1 MTRKV
6 TEEETVVNIWTQSD
20 SQQKATE
27 CSPYLDLTDCEDE
40 YSSDDDSSGFMG
52 EDSGDSSITDEA
64 VQLIED
70 ALLDEE
76 VIQMEELEEDQED
89 ECEYDIDFEPAA
101 KDRSFLKTVGI
112 TVKYGTTGPRGYQK
126 TGHGMPGDL
135 RDCVPSETESD
146 NWEEGSFLSPQRWWH
161 NVSGVMDASVVEF
174 VDKMAQ
180 SEIFNGSAEGFV
192 LTTAAATSKY
202 FSS

>member
-20 SQQKATE
+20 SQLKATE

-52 EDSGDSSITDEA
+52 EDSGESSITDEA

-76 VIQMEELEEDQED
+76 VIQEGLEEDQED

-126 TGHGMPGDL
+126 TCQGMPGDL
-135 RDCVPSETESD
+135 RDCVPCETESD